1 MRVSHVW
8 FSDHS
13 ICYLELGALAPGR
26 MRKNGT
32 VGNPRGEATVFMGYD
47 WFIKGSD
54 FEFSRKDLHPQ
65 QDKLDALTNKIVG
78 ASIESASLSEG
89 GNELE
94 ISLSVGYTI
103 ASISPD
109 NDGPDW
115 SVTFN
120 K

>member
-26 MRKNGT
+26 MRKNGA

-78 ASIESASLSEG
+78 ASIESASLSGG

-94 ISLSVGYTI
+94 ISLSVGYKI

>member
-1 MRVSHVW
+1 M
-8 FSDHS
+8 
-13 ICYLELGALAPGR
+13 
-26 MRKNGT
+26 
-32 VGNPRGEATVFMGYD
+32 GNPRGEATVFMGYD
-47 WFIKGSD
+47 WFIKGSEL
-54 FEFSRKDLHPQ
+54 EFSRKDLHPQ
-65 QDKLDALTNKIVG
+65 QNKLDALANKIVG
-78 ASIESASLSEG
+78 ASIEFASLSEG

-94 ISLSVGYTI
+94 IALSMGYTL